1 MATRPGQSKS
11 RPTQSDWQQATF
23 INRDLT
29 TQEAEACKLWEFSEE
44 EAFDTLEKITQE
56 GYKVTFRLDEYHH
69 CAGCWLLPEKTH
81 LDNAGKILT
90 GRGSSAYK
98 AFKQVYYKHAVLFSE
113 LWPSDPSQAD
123 YPEIDD

>member
-1 MATRPGQSKS
+1 MVTRSRQSKS
-11 RPTQSDWQQATF
+11 ATVQSDWQQAQF

-29 TQEAEACKLWEFSEE
+29 TEEQAACKGMDFSEAEAMDAMERL
-44 EAFDTLEKITQE
+44 TQQNYKI
-56 GYKVTFRLDEYHH
+56 TFRLDDYHH
-69 CAGCWLLPEKTH
+69 CASCWLLPDKTH
-81 LDNAGKILT
+81 PDNAGKILT

-113 LWPSDPSQAD
+113 IWPSDPSQAD